1 MKDNE
6 SSQIINEKMSI
17 FGESLEFIDTNQ
29 IEQLINKL
37 SKNTILGEL
46 TEEDE
51 IKYEQEQEQEQT
63 TSKIRIS
70 FQSTQIK
77 NAKFPCYDG
86 SFKSDI
92 NKFLKSAQNR
102 DLNKLYEY
110 IIKEIQ
116 KIYHAYTHVES
127 KLYTKINQF
136 IQFSDLKDNTPM
148 EIISKLK
155 EINGTL
161 LDTITFIE
169 SYLFK
174 NYQILKKIFSKIDKK
189 LSSIYGVE
197 SISIFFLLDI
207 FDLPNNELSYMLM
220 FKIIDEETCV
230 LKYLTEILDEQI
242 KNAEPKC
249 DSNSQSSEVNTID
262 KEAYLLDNKS
272 TLSLAAYNA
281 ALNIKEKYL
290 NQIKESIINID
301 SYSFFRSKYYNKYIY
316 TKGNYEIDT
325 NIFLNNIIEDNDD
338 NNEEFLPL
346 NSLMDEEL
354 IINRFINKSI
364 INKFLKFF
372 KSKLPSSFKT
382 NERLIILHNIQ
393 YNIILVFVIYWYRRY
408 DLGFLD
414 ISIFYLGRI
423 FSKIL
428 FNSLIKKRKSIK
440 ALLIISNAILL
451 ISFLILMIGKEEDYY
466 KWIIFSS
473 RFLIGL
479 SYSKNIE
486 TKFILNYVPK
496 LLVKKEIKKYYSY
509 SYLSLCFGF
518 ILISVFNF
526 IFSFLETE
534 NIEKELSERKLDIN
548 NVGEII
554 VAAISLII
562 LIINIIFFREPK
574 NNDIMKININKK
586 TNINES
592 FDITKKSNINSINEN
607 ENKITTTPSKS
618 GIEDKKDATS
628 IFSYGKAKL
637 ISFKEKSKAKQLE
650 ENIKLNTE
658 QKNYEG
664 TNKIFSILEKLIIE
678 EKNSSDSYTNKAT
691 KGFILL
697 YTTLYI
703 ISSIVIFYNPLFNL
717 INRENNENIDTIS
730 EFDSK
735 NQVWIFGFSY
745 LLSFFIY
752 KFKLMKLSN
761 DIFIWNVMILI
772 FIIFE
777 IALNL
782 VFIIFDE
789 EFFEKTP
796 FYLDNYYLYGFLSLI
811 LLFNILIEI
820 CCLKVM
826 IREIPIEKKII
837 SINID
842 NFLDLYEC
850 LIKAWTFAGLYI
862 INHYTLIKKTIYLK
876 FGIEIMYIIGII
888 IFVLFNFKRRQI
900 ALTKIINKVT
910 YETF

>member
-1 MKDNE
+1 MKLNE
-6 SSQIINEKMSI
+6 
-17 FGESLEFIDTNQ
+17 TNQ
-29 IEQLINKL
+29 ILPEKISIFDEVLENINTNEVELIIDKI
-37 SKNTILGEL
+37 SKNLRLDGLMED
-46 TEEDE
+46 DE
-51 IKYEQEQEQEQT
+51 IKYEQEMSSSNRQT
-63 TSKIRIS
+63 LDATKIKSSR
-70 FQSTQIK
+70 
-77 NAKFPCYDG
+77 FPCYDG
-86 SFKSDI
+86 SFKHDI
-92 NKFLKSAQNR
+92 NEFLKNEKNK
-102 DLNKLYEY
+102 DLNKLYE
-110 IIKEIQ
+110 IVLREIQ
-116 KIYHAYTHVES
+116 RIYLGYIHIEN
-127 KLYTKINQF
+127 KLYTKINQY
-136 IQFSDLKDNTPM
+136 IKFSESKNNTPM

-155 EINGTL
+155 EISETL
-161 LDTITFIE
+161 SDTIKFIE
-169 SYLFK
+169 KYLFQ
-174 NYQILKKIFSKIDKK
+174 NFVILKKIFTKIDRR
-189 LSSIYGVE
+189 LANNFEVE
-197 SISIFFLLDI
+197 SISLFYLLDI
-207 FDLPNNELSYMLM
+207 FDLPNNELSYILM
-220 FKIIDEETCV
+220 FKIIDEVSCI
-230 LKYLTEILDEQI
+230 LKYIAGVLDNQI
-242 KNAEPKC
+242 KAADPKVGNLDNN
-249 DSNSQSSEVNTID
+249 DSKSTDN
-262 KEAYLLDNKS
+262 EAYLMDNNS
-272 TLSLAAYNA
+272 SLNNEAYKA
-281 ALNIKEKYL
+281 MINIKNKYIKQINESL
-290 NQIKESIINID
+290 NNID
-301 SYSFFRSKYYNKYIY
+301 SYSFYRAKYYNKYIF
-316 TKGNYEIDT
+316 TKGNYEVDT
-325 NIFLNNIIEDNDD
+325 NLFLNKIIEDNDD

-586 TNINES
+586 TNNNES

-717 INRENNENIDTIS
+717 INRESNYNEDAINV
-730 EFDSK
+730 FDSK
-735 NQVWIFGFSY
+735 NKIWMFGLPY

-752 KFKLMKLSN
+752 VFKLMKLSS
-761 DIFIWNVMILI
+761 DIFIWNIMILI
-772 FIIFE
+772 FLSFE

-782 VFIIFDE
+782 VFIVFDKT
-789 EFFEKTP
+789 FFENSP
-796 FYLDNYYLYGFLSLI
+796 IFFDNYYFFGFLSLI
-811 LLFNILIEI
+811 LFFNILIEI
-820 CCLKVM
+820 CCIKVM
-826 IREIPIEKKII
+826 IREIPIEKKIS

-842 NFLDLYEC
+842 NFLDIYEC
-850 LIKAWTFAGLYI
+850 LIKAFTFGGLYFLTYCSFLTQTVYIKFIIEILYI
-862 INHYTLIKKTIYLK
+862 IGL
-876 FGIEIMYIIGII
+876 I
-888 IFVLFNFKRRQI
+888 IFVVFNFKRRQV
-900 ALTKIINKVT
+900 ALTKIINKIT
-910 YETF
+910 YESF